1 MKPAEPETAH
11 EQAAQRTTYS
21 CPQDGCTRVF
31 QRHSALEKHLS
42 YARCTKSVE
51 RTTLLDKAKE
61 QYAERILEGVGK
73 IPVLPEIAAPSA
85 TKEPLKE
92 GWALKQT
99 KKPYRFNDKQKSYL
113 VSKFNI
119 GQDLGRK
126 MGPEVVA
133 REMRREKDSS
143 GVRLFRVNEFLTP
156 LQITSFFSRLAAKIR
171 QQPAT
176 VAQEVE
182 EEDTT
187 AANEEENFASAR
199 EFVLAELQSA
209 VPLVHPIVCDQQNLC
224 EMVKADS
231 LSKQKLGQLQFF
243 CSELELA
250 VPVPPMRK
258 KAPYVALLQEYVQ
271 GCTCMDSG
279 SS

>member
-1 MKPAEPETAH
+1 M
-11 EQAAQRTTYS
+11 
-21 CPQDGCTRVF
+21 
-31 QRHSALEKHLS
+31 
-42 YARCTKSVE
+42 E

-61 QYAERILEGVGK
+61 QNAERILEGVGK

-99 KKPYRFNDKQKSYL
+99 KRPYRFNDKENSYL

-133 REMRREKDSS
+133 REMRREKESS

-171 QQPAT
+171 QQ
-176 VAQEVE
+176 Q
-182 EEDTT
+182 
-187 AANEEENFASAR
+187 R
-199 EFVLAELQSA
+199 Q
-209 VPLVHPIVCDQQNLC
+209 IRQRQR
-224 EMVKADS
+224 
-231 LSKQKLGQLQFF
+231 QL
-243 CSELELA
+243 
-250 VPVPPMRK
+250 
-258 KAPYVALLQEYVQ
+258 
-271 GCTCMDSG
+271 
-279 SS
+279 

>member
-1 MKPAEPETAH
+1 M
-11 EQAAQRTTYS
+11 
-21 CPQDGCTRVF
+21 
-31 QRHSALEKHLS
+31 
-42 YARCTKSVE
+42 
-51 RTTLLDKAKE
+51 
-61 QYAERILEGVGK
+61 
-73 IPVLPEIAAPSA
+73 
-85 TKEPLKE
+85 
-92 GWALKQT
+92 
-99 KKPYRFNDKQKSYL
+99 
-113 VSKFNI
+113 
-119 GQDLGRK
+119 
-126 MGPEVVA
+126 
-133 REMRREKDSS
+133 
-143 GVRLFRVNEFLTP
+143 NEFLTP

-171 QQPAT
+171 QQPAA

-258 KAPYVALLQEYVQ
+258 TTTTTTTTIYSPHKKTLKLNKFVTNKYRGT
-271 GCTCMDSG
+271 GCLK
-279 SS
+279 

>member
-1 MKPAEPETAH
+1 MKPGEPETAH

-133 REMRREKDSS
+133 REK
-143 GVRLFRVNEFLTP
+143 
-156 LQITSFFSRLAAKIR
+156 KI
-171 QQPAT
+171 Q
-176 VAQEVE
+176 VGC
-182 EEDTT
+182 
-187 AANEEENFASAR
+187 
-199 EFVLAELQSA
+199 
-209 VPLVHPIVCDQQNLC
+209 VC
-224 EMVKADS
+224 
-231 LSKQKLGQLQFF
+231 
-243 CSELELA
+243 LE
-250 VPVPPMRK
+250 
-258 KAPYVALLQEYVQ
+258 
-271 GCTCMDSG
+271 
-279 SS
+279 

>member
-1 MKPAEPETAH
+1 MKD
-11 EQAAQRTTYS
+11 AQNPWKERPFLTKPKSQTLKEFWR
-21 CPQDGCTRVF
+21 G
-31 QRHSALEKHLS
+31 L
-42 YARCTKSVE
+42 ARFP
-51 RTTLLDKAKE
+51 
-61 QYAERILEGVGK
+61 I
-73 IPVLPEIAAPSA
+73 LPEIAAPSA

-99 KKPYRFNDKQKSYL
+99 KKPYRFSDKQKSYL

-133 REMRREKDSS
+133 REMRLEKDSS
-143 GVRLFRVNEFLTP
+143 RVRLFRVNEFLTP

-187 AANEEENFASAR
+187 AANEEENFACTR

-209 VPLVHPIVCDQQNLC
+209 VPLVHPIVCYQQNLC

-243 CSELELA
+243 CSEL
-250 VPVPPMRK
+250 
-258 KAPYVALLQEYVQ
+258 
-271 GCTCMDSG
+271 D
-279 SS
+279 

>member
-1 MKPAEPETAH
+1 
-11 EQAAQRTTYS
+11 
-21 CPQDGCTRVF
+21 
-31 QRHSALEKHLS
+31 
-42 YARCTKSVE
+42 
-51 RTTLLDKAKE
+51 
-61 QYAERILEGVGK
+61 
-73 IPVLPEIAAPSA
+73 
-85 TKEPLKE
+85 
-92 GWALKQT
+92 
-99 KKPYRFNDKQKSYL
+99 
-113 VSKFNI
+113 
-119 GQDLGRK
+119 

-156 LQITSFFSRLAAKIR
+156 LQITPFFSRLATKIR

-187 AANEEENFASAR
+187 AANEEENFASTR

-209 VPLVHPIVCDQQNLC
+209 VPLVHPIVCYQQNLC